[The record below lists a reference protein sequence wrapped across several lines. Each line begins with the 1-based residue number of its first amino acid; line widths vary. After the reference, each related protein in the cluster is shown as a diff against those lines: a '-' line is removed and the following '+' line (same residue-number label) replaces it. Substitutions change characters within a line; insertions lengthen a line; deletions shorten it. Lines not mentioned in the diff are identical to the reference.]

1 MEYGR
6 AIEYPKKP
14 MCLWPKNQ
22 KQSMTLKNECFSAVP
37 PLCKED
43 MIENPQGTMEGRERT
58 KI

>member
-14 MCLWPKNQ
+14 KCLWPKNQ
-22 KQSMTLKNECFSAVP
+22 KQRMTLKNECFSAVA

-43 MIENPQGTMEGRERT
+43 MIENPQ
-58 KI
+58 